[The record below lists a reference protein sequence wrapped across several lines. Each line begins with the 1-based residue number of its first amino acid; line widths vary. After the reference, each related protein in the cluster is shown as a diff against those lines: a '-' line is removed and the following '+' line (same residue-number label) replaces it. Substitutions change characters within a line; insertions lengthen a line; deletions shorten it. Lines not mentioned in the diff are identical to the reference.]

1 MTAECKTP
9 PKCGSGAN
17 KRGPNTRPP
26 LRTTAEVKA
35 MVALARE
42 LGITVGGFDN
52 RPDGISILPPVPN
65 RSGPDEASPYDKWIS
80 ENGG

>member
-1 MTAECKTP
+1 MASP
-9 PKCGSGAN
+9 PKTDAER
-17 KRGPNTRPP
+17 KTRGPNTRPP

-42 LGITVGGFDN
+42 LGIPVGGFDN